1 MCSENAENGPMP
13 VGPLQRRHIQ
23 WNHPPTLARGACL
36 VSTALKIVPLVVP
49 LRLRF
54 SVGLLDCE
62 LVHVDK
68 NPPPLPFWGVQGRC
82 GSIGASWIAFP
93 QMPRALS
100 WLHCI
105 LLINLVFHCILLIT
119 CFPGKPDLRYTT
131 IFLAHC
137 KLLIKSGLHCILLIN
152 YFRLAR
158 RCNVRCYSIRAFL
171 FSELRRAKLRC

>member
-1 MCSENAENGPMP
+1 MFKRNSRKNKY
-13 VGPLQRRHIQ
+13 
-23 WNHPPTLARGACL
+23 ACGGLFGRLPASL
-36 VSTALKIVPLVVP
+36 VYITWSCRLKPA
-49 LRLRF
+49 
-54 SVGLLDCE
+54 
-62 LVHVDK
+62 
-68 NPPPLPFWGVQGRC
+68 PLPFCGVQGRC
-82 GSIGASWIAFP
+82 SFIGASQRAFP
-93 QMPRALS
+93 QMHGALS
-100 WLHCI
+100 QLHCI